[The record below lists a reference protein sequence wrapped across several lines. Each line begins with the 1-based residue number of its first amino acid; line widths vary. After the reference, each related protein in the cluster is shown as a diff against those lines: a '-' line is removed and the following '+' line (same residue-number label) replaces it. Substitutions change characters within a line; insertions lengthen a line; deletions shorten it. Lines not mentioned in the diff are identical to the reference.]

1 MKKLILVLILTSLTF
16 VGAKETKK
24 KKPLPDKKTVTEVTK
39 TSKNAKDSS
48 AKETS
53 SPDSKKPVEE
63 GKTPDSAA
71 KNTLPADA
79 KTPEG
84 AKDTL
89 PVESKKTV
97 EETKPQDDAAKDVKI
112 TEEPSKKIE
121 EPTEV
126 STPAEI
132 PEDKAKVAPPAF
144 KGPNLIHM
152 PTAQPLQKDILNF
165 IFNHRFGS
173 AKSTEYDFFGLDKGA
188 NTQLSLD
195 YGLTDKLSLGFSRV
209 TAFKTY
215 EARSKYFIMP
225 QTNSFPV
232 SIAIFGSVGLETEKQ
247 TANMGPYIL
256 PPSSG
261 YPVVD
266 EALKK
271 KLNSYELT
279 YSDRTSYLGSVII
292 SRRFGERFSLQ
303 ASPMFSHRNF
313 VKPGLA
319 NDRYGLDI
327 GGKIQINKSISFL
340 FETLL
345 SNKRDYIGENYAT
358 VDLAGYGSSTNLT
371 ATQINSSY
379 YKSSDLAYVYL
390 RNVYFDKPVKYY
402 SIPLS
407 FGLSYE
413 SGGHIY
419 NVVVTNSSAL
429 AHTQLLRGGE
439 YDYRNREWTIGFNI
453 NRFFSFAK
461 EVSED
466 NF

>member
-16 VGAKETKK
+16 VGAQESKK
-24 KKPLPDKKTVTEVTK
+24 KKPEPAKKTVKEITK
-39 TSKNAKDSS
+39 SSKNAKDSS

-53 SPDSKKPVEE
+53 ASDPTKSEEEVKK
-63 GKTPDSAA
+63 TSDSAA
-71 KNTLPADA
+71 KETLPADA
-79 KTPEG
+79 KTPDG

-89 PVESKKTV
+89 PVDSKTN
-97 EETKPQDDAAKDVKI
+97 EET
-112 TEEPSKKIE
+112 SKTAE
-121 EPTEV
+121 EPTKNTVPAEV
-126 STPAEI
+126 STPAE
-132 PEDKAKVAPPAF
+132 PSSEDKAKIAPPAF

-165 IFNHRFGS
+165 IFNHRFGD
-173 AKSTEYDFFGLDKGA
+173 AKSTGYDFFGLDKGA

-232 SIAIFGSVGLETEKQ
+232 SIAIFGSIGLETEKQ

-261 YPVVD
+261 YPVLD
-266 EALKK
+266 EAIKK

-279 YSDRTSYLGSVII
+279 YSDRTSYLGSVLI

-313 VKPGLA
+313 VKPGLS
-319 NDRYGLDI
+319 NNRYGLDI

-340 FETLL
+340 FETIL
-345 SNKRDYIGENYAT
+345 SNKRDYIGENYAS

-379 YKSSDLAYVYL
+379 YKSSDLAYIYL

-419 NVVVTNSSAL
+419 NVFVTNSSAL
-429 AHTQLLRGGE
+429 AHTQLLRGAE
-439 YDYRNREWTIGFNI
+439 YDYKNREWTVGFNI

>member
-1 MKKLILVLILTSLTF
+1 MKKIILVLILTSLTF
-16 VGAKETKK
+16 VGAQESKK
-24 KKPLPDKKTVTEVTK
+24 KKSVPAKKTVTEANK
-39 TSKNAKDSS
+39 PSKNAKDSS

-53 SPDSKKPVEE
+53 SSDSKKSEEE
-63 GKTPDSAA
+63 GKDA
-71 KNTLPADA
+71 LPADA
-79 KTPEG
+79 KTPDG
-84 AKDTL
+84 AKDAL
-89 PVESKKTV
+89 PVDSKTT
-97 EETKPQDDAAKDVKI
+97 EETSKTPENTAKDTK
-112 TEEPSKKIE
+112 TAE
-121 EPTEV
+121 EPTKNTVPAEV
-126 STPAEI
+126 STPAEPP
-132 PEDKAKVAPPAF
+132 PEEKAKVAPPAF

-165 IFNHRFGS
+165 IFNHRFGD
-173 AKSTEYDFFGLDKGA
+173 AKSTGYDFFGLDKGA

-232 SIAIFGSVGLETEKQ
+232 SIAIFGSIGLETEKQ

-261 YPVVD
+261 YPVLD
-266 EALKK
+266 EAIKK

-279 YSDRTSYLGSVII
+279 YSDRTSYLGSVLI

-313 VKPGLA
+313 VKPGLS
-319 NDRYGLDI
+319 NNRYGLDI
-327 GGKIQINKSISFL
+327 GGKIQLNKSISFL
-340 FETLL
+340 FETIL

-419 NVVVTNSSAL
+419 NVFVTNSSAL
-429 AHTQLLRGGE
+429 AHTQLLRGAE
-439 YDYRNREWTIGFNI
+439 YDYKNREWTVGFNI

>member
-1 MKKLILVLILTSLTF
+1 MKKLILVLILTSF
-16 VGAKETKK
+16 AFASAQEA
-24 KKPLPDKKTVTEVTK
+24 KKPAPSKKTVKEAK

-53 SPDSKKPVEE
+53 SPDSTKSVDEA
-63 GKTPDSAA
+63 KTPENAA
-71 KNTLPADA
+71 KDVLPADA
-79 KTPEG
+79 KTPTEA

-89 PVESKKTV
+89 PADSKTLEDSAKDAKTV
-97 EETKPQDDAAKDVKI
+97 DTPLSSSEPSEVTAPSTKPV
-112 TEEPSKKIE
+112 
-121 EPTEV
+121 
-126 STPAEI
+126 
-132 PEDKAKVAPPAF
+132 VAPPAF

-152 PTAQPLQKDILNF
+152 PTVQPLQKDILNF
-165 IFNHRFGS
+165 VFNHRFGS
-173 AKSTEYDFFGLDKGA
+173 AKSTLYDFLGLDKGA

-209 TAFKTY
+209 AAFKTY
-215 EARSKYFIMP
+215 EARSKYFIVP

-232 SIAIFGSVGLETEKQ
+232 SIAIFGSVGVETEKQ

-271 KLNSYELT
+271 KLNQYELSYT
-279 YSDRTSYLGSVII
+279 DRTSYLASVLI

-303 ASPMFSHRNF
+303 ASPMFVHRNF
-313 VKPGLA
+313 VKPGIS
-319 NDRYGLDI
+319 NDRYGLSV
-327 GGKIQINKSISFL
+327 GGKIQINKSFSFL

-345 SNKRDYIGENYAT
+345 SQKRDYIGENYAS
-358 VDLAGYGSSTNLT
+358 VDQAGYGSSTNLT

-379 YKSSDLAYVYL
+379 YKNSDLAYVYL
-390 RNVYFDKPVKYY
+390 RNVYFDKPVPYY

-407 FGLSYE
+407 AGLSYE

-419 NVVVTNSSAL
+419 NVFVTNSRAL
-429 AHTQLLRGGE
+429 AHTQLLRGADF
-439 YDYRNREWTIGFNI
+439 DYKNREWTIGFNI

>member
-1 MKKLILVLILTSLTF
+1 MKKIILLLILISFTF
-16 VGAKETKK
+16 VTAQDNK
-24 KKPLPDKKTVTEVTK
+24 KKPVDAKKTAKEAK
-39 TSKNAKDSS
+39 SPKEAKDAS
-48 AKETS
+48 AKE
-53 SPDSKKPVEE
+53 PAPVENTTE
-63 GKTPDSAA
+63 TIAPSDVKTTEAA
-71 KNTLPADA
+71 K
-79 KTPEG
+79 ES
-84 AKDTL
+84 L
-89 PVESKKTV
+89 PVEPTKSAKEEVKVPEQTSEPEVAPPTGKTV
-97 EETKPQDDAAKDVKI
+97 A
-112 TEEPSKKIE
+112 
-121 EPTEV
+121 
-126 STPAEI
+126 
-132 PEDKAKVAPPAF
+132 APPAF

-165 IFNHRFGS
+165 SFNHRFGD
-173 AKSTEYDFFGLDKGA
+173 AKATQYDFFGLDKGA

-209 TAFKTY
+209 NAFKTY

-232 SIAIFGSVGLETEKQ
+232 SIAIFGSVGVETEKQ

-279 YSDRTSYLGSVII
+279 YSDRTSYLGSVLI

-303 ASPMFSHRNF
+303 VSPMFVHRNF
-313 VKPGLA
+313 VKPGLS

-340 FETLL
+340 FETML
-345 SNKRDYIGENYAT
+345 SNKRDYIGENYAA
-358 VDLAGYGSSTNLT
+358 VDLAGYGSTTNLT

-379 YKSSDLAYVYL
+379 NKSSDLAYVYL
-390 RNVYFDKPVKYY
+390 RNVYFDKPVQHY

-407 FGLSYE
+407 LGLSYE

-419 NVVVTNSSAL
+419 NVFVTNSRAL
-429 AHTQLLRGGE
+429 AHTQLLRGAD

>member
-1 MKKLILVLILTSLTF
+1 MKKLFLLLIITSLTF
-16 VGAKETKK
+16 VSAQDTN
-24 KKPLPDKKTVTEVTK
+24 KKPVPAKKTVKEAK
-39 TSKNAKDSS
+39 SSKN

-53 SPDSKKPVEE
+53 SPDSK
-63 GKTPDSAA
+63 SAEDA
-71 KNTLPADA
+71 LPADA
-79 KTPEG
+79 KSTEG
-84 AKDTL
+84 TKDAL
-89 PVESKKTV
+89 PVDAKAAT
-97 EETKPQDDAAKDVKI
+97 EETKTPTPETKDAKTTVD
-112 TEEPSKKIE
+112 
-121 EPTEV
+121 PTKEAE
-126 STPAEI
+126 PAETATPVSP
-132 PEDKAKVAPPAF
+132 PEDKNKVVPPAF

-165 IFNHRFGS
+165 SFNHRFGD
-173 AKSTEYDFFGLDKGA
+173 AKSTSYDFFGLDKGA

-209 TAFKTY
+209 NAFKTY
-215 EARSKYFIMP
+215 EARTKYFIMP

-232 SIAIFGSVGLETEKQ
+232 SIAVFGSVGLETEKQ
-247 TANMGPYIL
+247 IANMGPYIL

-271 KLNSYELT
+271 KLNSYELS
-279 YSDRTSYLGSVII
+279 YQDRTSYLASVIF

-303 ASPMFSHRNF
+303 ATPMFVHRNF
-313 VKPGLA
+313 VKPGLS
-319 NDRYGLDI
+319 NDRAGLSV
-327 GGKIQINKSISFL
+327 GGKVQINKSISFL
-340 FETLL
+340 FETIV
-345 SNKRDYIGENYAT
+345 SNKRDYIGENYAS

-371 ATQINSSY
+371 ATQINTSY
-379 YKSSDLAYVYL
+379 YRGNDLAYVYA
-390 RNVYFDKPVKYY
+390 RNVLFDKPVKYY

-419 NVVVTNSSAL
+419 NVFVTNSSAM